1 MALSPDVR
9 FHIHPLLLIG
19 MIQTFIIIIETGK
32 KNMIAIITE
41 RVITIDSTESN
52 AGRGRGLFHQD
63 PPLAWMLWVFLK
75 DKQPRCACWRSGT
88 GSRGAHVGSSPQ
100 ALSCLNCFGSQA
112 FSWAAAYAAWVPKAK
127 IKSHPPPPLWK
138 FNNKMELSPLPI
150 NCLF

>member
-52 AGRGRGLFHQD
+52 AGRGRGLFRQD
-63 PPLAWMLWVFLK
+63 PLLAWML
-75 DKQPRCACWRSGT
+75 
-88 GSRGAHVGSSPQ
+88 
-100 ALSCLNCFGSQA
+100 
-112 FSWAAAYAAWVPKAK
+112 
-127 IKSHPPPPLWK
+127 
-138 FNNKMELSPLPI
+138 
-150 NCLF
+150 

>member
-52 AGRGRGLFHQD
+52 AGRGRGLFRQD
-63 PPLAWMLWVFLK
+63 PPLAWML
-75 DKQPRCACWRSGT
+75 
-88 GSRGAHVGSSPQ
+88 
-100 ALSCLNCFGSQA
+100 
-112 FSWAAAYAAWVPKAK
+112 
-127 IKSHPPPPLWK
+127 
-138 FNNKMELSPLPI
+138 
-150 NCLF
+150 

>member
-52 AGRGRGLFHQD
+52 AGRGRGLFCQD
-63 PPLAWMLWVFLK
+63 PPLAWML
-75 DKQPRCACWRSGT
+75 
-88 GSRGAHVGSSPQ
+88 
-100 ALSCLNCFGSQA
+100 
-112 FSWAAAYAAWVPKAK
+112 
-127 IKSHPPPPLWK
+127 
-138 FNNKMELSPLPI
+138 
-150 NCLF
+150 